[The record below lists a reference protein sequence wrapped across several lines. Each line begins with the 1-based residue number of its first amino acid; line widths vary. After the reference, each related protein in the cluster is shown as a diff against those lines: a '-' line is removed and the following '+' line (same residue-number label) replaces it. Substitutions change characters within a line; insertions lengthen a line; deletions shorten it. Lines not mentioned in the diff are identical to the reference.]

1 MQTGKS
7 SFSTFIKIGGRAD
20 RLKVTL
26 VLLYAF
32 IMIGGREDMILRADW
47 ILRGDRILRADRIGK
62 FVWRG
67 DGKFTM
73 VTLLLWFGEGTGN
86 SLK

>member
-1 MQTGKS
+1 MKVSLEVQTGKS
-7 SFSTFIKIGGRAD
+7 NFS
-20 RLKVTL
+20 
-26 VLLYAF
+26 AF

>member
-1 MQTGKS
+1 M
-7 SFSTFIKIGGRAD
+7 IK
-20 RLKVTL
+20 
-26 VLLYAF
+26 
-32 IMIGGREDMILRADW
+32 GREDMILRADW

-67 DGKFTM
+67 DGKLTM
-73 VTLLLWFGEGTGN
+73 VTLLLWFGKGTGN

>member
-1 MQTGKS
+1 
-7 SFSTFIKIGGRAD
+7 
-20 RLKVTL
+20 
-26 VLLYAF
+26 
-32 IMIGGREDMILRADW
+32 MIGGREDMILRADW
-47 ILRGDRILRADRIGK
+47 ILRGDRIGK